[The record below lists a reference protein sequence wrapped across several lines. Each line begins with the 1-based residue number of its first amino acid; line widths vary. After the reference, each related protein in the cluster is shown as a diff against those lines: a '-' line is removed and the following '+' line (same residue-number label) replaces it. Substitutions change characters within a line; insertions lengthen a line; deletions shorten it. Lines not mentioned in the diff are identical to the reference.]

1 MTSRRGTLVEE
12 GARELLQVHGYS
24 VWIVPVH
31 FNKRFPP
38 AHLVATRPSGETRL
52 IRIRKISHK
61 APTVETVVLKCGLDI
76 LQFRKHQSRHVGET
90 GFHCEIWL
98 YTLHQGFCCFEVL
111 PDSIREIPKYSLVT
125 SSMSE
130 IGGVA

>member
-1 MTSRRGTLVEE
+1 MTSRRGTLVED

-24 VWIVPVH
+24 VWVVPVY

-52 IRIRKISHK
+52 IRIKKISHK
-61 APTVETVVLKCGLDI
+61 APTVETVELKCGLDI
-76 LQFRKHQSRHVGET
+76 MQFRKYHSRHPGET
-90 GFHCEIWL
+90 GPSCEIWI
-98 YTLHQGFCCFEVL
+98 YTLGCGFRCFEVL
-111 PDSIREIPKYSLVT
+111 MDSIREIPKLRLVNPVVRK
-125 SSMSE
+125 